1 MAMTLVDDLLE
12 EAREILRLK
21 RNIIEMRKQHR
32 KIVLDALQTEDP
44 KLRKQLVDILVMTS
58 TEEFEK
64 TY

>member
-1 MAMTLVDDLLE
+1 MTLVDDLLE

-44 KLRKQLVDILVMTS
+44 KLRKQLVEILVMTS